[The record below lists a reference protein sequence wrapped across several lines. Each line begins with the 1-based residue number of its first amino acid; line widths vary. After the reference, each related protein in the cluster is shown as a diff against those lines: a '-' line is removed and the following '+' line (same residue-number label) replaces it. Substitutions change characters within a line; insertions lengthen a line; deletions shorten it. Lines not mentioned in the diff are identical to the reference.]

1 MSTNDS
7 PIVNLRQV
15 EREDARLLFHLDD
28 TFFEALDQD
37 EILGGSIEVEALV
50 RFGAADTFTFSYAL
64 SGRVSVPCDRCLDP
78 VSLPIEVKDRV
89 KVAYRDDNDEAI
101 DADLTVIPY
110 SQLNYD
116 MAWDIYEL
124 ILLNLPLRRIH
135 SEGEC
140 NADML
145 SRFSIEEDSDSGEFD
160 A

>member
-28 TFFEALDQD
+28 AFFEALDQD

-50 RFGAADTFTFSYAL
+50 RFGAADTFTFSYTL